1 MQGLTGEMVSL
12 PATHQVSIGICEA
25 APTGV
30 NNEDVVG
37 RGDDSTRVA
46 SATPLRQASFRHRSR
61 AARVSRPGQDSTR
74 GATIERGTGNTHR
87 PGVIEPARV
96 VDVHEAATL
105 PPLQAVDVLA
115 TDLLPAFIGGTEAL
129 KVRAL
134 ARLLGSSVTAG
145 HTEVDDGFLT
155 VPEVATRLS
164 LTDQYVYEM
173 IRTGDLPAIEIGP
186 KKYKRVALAD
196 LRAWAASKKV
206 DQPSYAAYSWPSE
219 RLRSATTAQATR
231 ANSTRTRGPRRR
243 GTEQRGEVGTRRDR
257 DQGVSGTPD
266 ATPCEATEAPTWQEE
281 YLTDGVH

>member
-1 MQGLTGEMVSL
+1 MLYPLPTSPRSPEPAAECSEKQEEVS
-12 PATHQVSIGICEA
+12 P
-25 APTGV
+25 
-30 NNEDVVG
+30 
-37 RGDDSTRVA
+37 GDDSTGVA
-46 SATPLRQASFRHRSR
+46 SATPPRQASPRHKSRGPRISRDRESATR
-61 AARVSRPGQDSTR
+61 AASR
-74 GATIERGTGNTHR
+74 ERGNESLHR
-87 PGVIEPARV
+87 LDLVEPDRLL
-96 VDVHEAATL
+96 DVREAPTL
-105 PPLQAVDVLA
+105 PSLQAVDALA
-115 TDLLPAFIGGTEAL
+115 TELLPAFIGNAEAL
-129 KVRAL
+129 KARAL
-134 ARLLGSSVTAG
+134 ARLVGSPVSDG
-145 HTEVDDGFLT
+145 HAEPDGGFLT